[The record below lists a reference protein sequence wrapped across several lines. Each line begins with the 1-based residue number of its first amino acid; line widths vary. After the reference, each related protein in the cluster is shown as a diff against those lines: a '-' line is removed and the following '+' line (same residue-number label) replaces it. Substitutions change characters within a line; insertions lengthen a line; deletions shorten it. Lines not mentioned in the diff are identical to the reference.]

1 MLPTTPIPLSNRVHR
16 PALSV
21 ERKLGLGAE
30 DAELVALGIG
40 EHDPT
45 GARTVHAARPAR
57 TVAPRA
63 TNHSSSSSRES
74 GPQLAQ
80 RPTNLVKAS
89 TCRAVNALS
98 TPRGRQRLDCKTRSV
113 RVSGE
118 RWRTTALV
126 PGSFFAREGR
136 RHDEPRAPVG

>member
-1 MLPTTPIPLSNRVHR
+1 MLPTTRIPLSNRVHR

-45 GARTVHAARPAR
+45 GARTVHAAQAGQDGG
-57 TVAPRA
+57 T
-63 TNHSSSSSRES
+63 S
-74 GPQLAQ
+74 GDQPLELLVTGEWSPLAQ